1 MPALRERKEDIPL
14 LVNHFLKKYKNE
26 MPKII
31 TTVSSPVME
40 ALMRY
45 NWQGNVR
52 QLENIIYRTMVA
64 THTETIEIESL
75 PIEIQQYRVGS
86 SATQDQSINQPISGE
101 SPNIFVTPESQ
112 TQKTKPPTMQEME
125 KHALVEALKV
135 SGGNVE
141 KTAKL
146 LGLSRA
152 TCYRKIKKYQI
163 E

>member
-1 MPALRERKEDIPL
+1 M
-14 LVNHFLKKYKNE
+14 
-26 MPKII
+26 M
-31 TTVSSPVME
+31 
-40 ALMRY
+40 Y

-52 QLENIIYRTMVA
+52 QLENIIYRAMVA

-75 PIEIQQYRVGS
+75 PIEIRQFRVDS
-86 SATQDQSINQPISGE
+86 SINQDQSINQPISE
-101 SPNIFVTPESQ
+101 KSSNKFATPKP
-112 TQKTKPPTMQEME
+112 QKQGTATPTMQEME
-125 KHALVEALKV
+125 KNALAQALKV

>member
-1 MPALRERKEDIPL
+1 
-14 LVNHFLKKYKNE
+14 VNHFLKKYKNE

-52 QLENIIYRTMVA
+52 QLENIIYRAMVA
-64 THTETIEIESL
+64 THTETIKIESL
-75 PIEIQQYRVGS
+75 PVELQQYRADS
-86 SATQDQSINQPISGE
+86 SVTKEHSVSQPISE
-101 SPNIFVTPESQ
+101 KNSNNIVIPESQ
-112 TQKTKPPTMQEME
+112 MQGIATRTMQEVE